1 MLWAVV
7 IIGLVVA
14 VGTILVGFII
24 SRRASQSFIER
35 RLGIAEPEK
44 AAQASEVFDSGK
56 SVLTDALNR
65 ALASRGVGA
74 YLSTQLAR
82 ANLKF
87 TVGEFIA
94 LDIILVIG
102 FAAIAFLLRGADIIV
117 IAIACLAGFFGPWI
131 YVTLSRNRRL
141 RAFNDQLSD
150 TLNLMVNSIRAGY
163 SILQAMEAVSEE
175 MGAPISVEFGRV
187 VREVQLGLTVEQGL
201 DNMLRRI
208 TSDDLD
214 MMATAIKV
222 QREVG
227 GNLAE
232 VLDAISY
239 TIRERI
245 RIKGEIRALTSY
257 GRGAGQLLTAVP
269 IILSVIIYLISPDF
283 MSQLFEDRCGWIMIG
298 VAILGIILGYIVI
311 SKIVNI
317 DV

>member
-1 MLWAVV
+1 MLWALV
-7 IIGLVVA
+7 ILGLVIA
-14 VGTILVGFII
+14 VGIILAGFII
-24 SRRASQSFIER
+24 SRRAGQSFIER

-65 ALASRGVGA
+65 ALASRGIGA
-74 YLSTQLAR
+74 QLSTQLAR

-102 FAAIAFLLRGADIIV
+102 FAAIAFILRGADIIV
-117 IAIACLAGFFGPWI
+117 IVIACLAGFFGPWI

-141 RAFNDQLSD
+141 RAFNDQLGD

-175 MGAPISVEFGRV
+175 MGPPISVEFGRV
-187 VREVQLGLTVEQGL
+187 VREVQLGLTVEQAL

-232 VLDAISY
+232 VLDAISF

-245 RIKGEIRALTSY
+245 RIKGDIRALTSY

-283 MSQLFEDRCGWIMIG
+283 MSQLFQDPCGWIMIG
-298 VAILGIILGYIVI
+298 AAVLGIILGYIVI